1 MKDLLTAVS
10 LIFVLEGLVL
20 FISPSRLKQAL
31 TLLLSH
37 SEKDIKTVGLVSMAA
52 GAVLLYLVR

>member
-1 MKDLLTAVS
+1 MTDLLTAVS

-31 TLLLSH
+31 ALLMSH
-37 SEKDIKTVGLVSMAA
+37 SEKDIKTVGLVSMVA